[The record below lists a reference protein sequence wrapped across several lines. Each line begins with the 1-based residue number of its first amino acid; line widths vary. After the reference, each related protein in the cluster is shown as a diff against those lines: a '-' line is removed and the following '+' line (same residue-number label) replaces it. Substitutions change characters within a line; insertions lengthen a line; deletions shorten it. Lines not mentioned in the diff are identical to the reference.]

1 VNDFNG
7 TRKLTSLNFFPIKY
21 HPNNVDLQKRLIV
34 RGKKFM
40 ALLRKPTCQEY
51 PLSIAVGENEL
62 IAETTARDD
71 VVPEKI
77 NVKGR
82 VMIDPL
88 AFYVHNSASSLN
100 EPNTLPADW
109 MSMEDVLSDADFLHC
124 AYWIT
129 GFSLTHKRWCQMV
142 VEAMED
148 VRWNYKAFQKL
159 VIDEDRRQLIY
170 ALVKAHKND
179 EATFD
184 DIIANKGQGLVGLL
198 SGSPGVGKT
207 LTAEAVSEVTERPL
221 YMVRITS
228 AI

>member
-1 VNDFNG
+1 M
-7 TRKLTSLNFFPIKY
+7 KY
-21 HPNNVDLQKRLIV
+21 HSNETDLQKRLIA
-34 RGKKFM
+34 RGKKYI
-40 ALLRKPTCQEY
+40 ALLRNPVCQEY
-51 PLSIAVGENEL
+51 PLTIAVGENEM
-62 IAETTARDD
+62 IAETTTRAK
-71 VVPEKI
+71 VVAEKI

-88 AFYVHNSASSLN
+88 AFYVHNSASNLN
-100 EPNTLPADW
+100 QPGVWAADF
-109 MSMEDVLSDADFLHC
+109 MSIESIRTDADFLKC

-148 VRWNYKAFQKL
+148 IRWNRQAFQKL
-159 VIDEDRRQLIY
+159 VIDEDRRRLIY
-170 ALVKAHKND
+170 ALVKAHRND
-179 EATFD
+179 EASFD

-221 YMVRITS
+221 YMVRDSVRIG
-228 AI
+228 IEP